1 MSFKQKVLP
10 LYKIMKAKHL
20 NTTITPHRSLI
31 SFGINGVCKVIRRKT
46 FLFELFDVYYLAF
59 PNNWLTHR
67 LTTSQL
73 SYLDTRIRTRRG
85 YGNIG
90 RKGISRNFLS
100 CFLRIR
106 PPNGQSSHKQAS
118 AIDISQI

>member
-1 MSFKQKVLP
+1 MLFKQKVLP

-67 LTTSQL
+67 LTASQL
-73 SYLDTRIRTRRG
+73 AYLDTRNVRVWKHRQE
-85 YGNIG
+85 
-90 RKGISRNFLS
+90 RNFTEFPLLLS
-100 CFLRIR
+100 SY
-106 PPNGQSSHKQAS
+106 PPAKRTKLA
-118 AIDISQI
+118 

>member
-1 MSFKQKVLP
+1 MLFKQKVLP

-20 NTTITPHRSLI
+20 NTTMTPHRSLI

-59 PNNWLTHR
+59 PNNWLTR
-67 LTTSQL
+67 GLTTSQL

-90 RKGISRNFLS
+90 RKGIS
-100 CFLRIR
+100 
-106 PPNGQSSHKQAS
+106 GQS
-118 AIDISQI
+118 

>member
-1 MSFKQKVLP
+1 MLFKQKVLP

-59 PNNWLTHR
+59 PNN
-67 LTTSQL
+67 
-73 SYLDTRIRTRRG
+73 
-85 YGNIG
+85 
-90 RKGISRNFLS
+90 
-100 CFLRIR
+100 
-106 PPNGQSSHKQAS
+106 
-118 AIDISQI
+118 